1 MTKTQSNDVPENLWR
16 NEVFHDR
23 GDYQGQARADHHH
36 APGDPSP
43 LEAEYIFAD
52 CSRRNRFFLQFGG
65 PYIFAITLEIYFSHR
80 ETPLP
85 APARIS
91 EKQWLTRL
99 YGWMVLGGVNVED
112 FRLKFCQEP
121 HNLAVF

>member
-36 APGDPSP
+36 APGDPSL

-52 CSRRNRFFLQFGG
+52 CSRRNRFFLQFGRRS
-65 PYIFAITLEIYFSHR
+65 YITTSLTTPVLSRDLGALVFVSRDILPRQRRRTGSFREI
-80 ETPLP
+80 
-85 APARIS
+85 RI
-91 EKQWLTRL
+91 LLLR
-99 YGWMVLGGVNVED
+99 
-112 FRLKFCQEP
+112 
-121 HNLAVF
+121 

>member
-65 PYIFAITLEIYFSHR
+65 GPY
-80 ETPLP
+80 
-85 APARIS
+85 
-91 EKQWLTRL
+91 
-99 YGWMVLGGVNVED
+99 M
-112 FRLKFCQEP
+112 FRQSSQTT
-121 HNLAVF
+121 

>member
-65 PYIFAITLEIYFSHR
+65 GPYMLRQLGPLHGNQNL
-80 ETPLP
+80 TP
-85 APARIS
+85 
-91 EKQWLTRL
+91 
-99 YGWMVLGGVNVED
+99 GVND
-112 FRLKFCQEP
+112 STEP
-121 HNLAVF
+121 LCEACAMPH